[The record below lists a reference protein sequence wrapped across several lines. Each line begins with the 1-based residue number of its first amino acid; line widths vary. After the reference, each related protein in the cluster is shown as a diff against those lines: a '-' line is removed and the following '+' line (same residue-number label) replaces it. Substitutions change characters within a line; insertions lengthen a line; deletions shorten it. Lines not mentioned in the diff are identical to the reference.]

1 MNIYP
6 VILCGGSGTRLWPMS
21 RGGYPKQYLR
31 LTGEHT
37 LVQQTALR
45 LHGIGNV
52 AAPIVIANEDQRF
65 LVAEQLRSVAVQP
78 SAIVLEPV
86 GRDTAPAVA
95 VAALLALQATPD
107 ALLLVLPSDHVIQD
121 DVVFGKLATVA
132 AGVAKDNF
140 LVTFGIE
147 PTEPHTGY
155 GYIRG
160 GEALTAVDGTYR
172 VERFVEKPDATTAA
186 RLLEE
191 GGYYWNSGMFMLKA
205 AAYLD

>member
-45 LHGIGNV
+45 LRGIGNV
-52 AAPIVIANEDQRF
+52 AGPIMITNEDQRF
-65 LVAEQLRSVAVQP
+65 IVAEQMRSIAVEP
-78 SAIVLEPV
+78 SAIVLEPM

-121 DVVFGKLATVA
+121 DAVFGKLAT
-132 AGVAKDNF
+132 
-140 LVTFGIE
+140 I
-147 PTEPHTGY
+147 TEPHTGY

-160 GEALTAVDGTYR
+160 GEALAATDGTYR
-172 VERFVEKPDATTAA
+172 VERFVEKPDAVTAA

-191 GGYYWNSGMFMLKA
+191 GGYYWNDVTDIPVQFL
-205 AAYLD
+205 